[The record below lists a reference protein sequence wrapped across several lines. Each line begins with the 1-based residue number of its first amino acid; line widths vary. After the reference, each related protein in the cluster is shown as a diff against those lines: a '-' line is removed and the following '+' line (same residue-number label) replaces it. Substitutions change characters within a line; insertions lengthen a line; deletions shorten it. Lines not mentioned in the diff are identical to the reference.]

1 MATSLDQVL
10 ERTLAVLPVTKEDL
24 LVRGIAG
31 ELTDRIVELK
41 KAAARLHQK
50 YDAPDVLDARIK
62 QENVSPDDHTLY
74 TDLIEW
80 RAIESEIH
88 ELLAILGEI

>member
-10 ERTLAVLPVTKEDL
+10 ERTLAVLPVTKDDL

-31 ELTDRIVELK
+31 EVTDRIVELK
-41 KAAARLHQK
+41 KAAARFQDK
-50 YDAPDVLDARIK
+50 YKSPSLLEGRIK
-62 QENVSPDDHTLY
+62 QEGVSPDDHTLY

-80 RAIESEIH
+80 RAIESEVR